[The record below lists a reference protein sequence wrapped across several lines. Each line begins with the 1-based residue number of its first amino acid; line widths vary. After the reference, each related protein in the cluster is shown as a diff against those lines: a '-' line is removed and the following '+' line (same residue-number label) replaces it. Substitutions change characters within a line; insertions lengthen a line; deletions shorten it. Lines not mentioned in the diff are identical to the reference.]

1 MTTEESASDEQ
12 PETGEACPACGAE
25 AGADARSCTECGA
38 PMLTGPEDDGSTA
51 SPITPAADPGTE
63 PTTPVTPTEVPQ
75 PPAVSDQPQ
84 TPPPSQPGWGAP
96 AGIPPVVPAGQ
107 PPTPG
112 MPQQVAPGGYPA
124 QYPPAAPTNSSAIA
138 ALVCGILGLTACP
151 VVLSIVALVLGYSAK
166 KTIRASG
173 GREQGGGM
181 ATAGIVTGWIG
192 IAIWGALLGFY
203 LVLVVIAVLAGSGS
217 SGI

>member
-1 MTTEESASDEQ
+1 MTTEESASDER
-12 PETGEACPACGAE
+12 PETGEVCPACGAQ
-25 AGADARSCTECGA
+25 AAADARSCTECGA
-38 PMLTGPEDDGSTA
+38 PMLTAPEDDDSAT
-51 SPITPAADPGTE
+51 SSVTPAADPGTE
-63 PTTPVTPTEVPQ
+63 PTTPVAPTEVPQ
-75 PPAVSDQPQ
+75 PPAVSGQPQ
-84 TPPPSQPGWGAP
+84 TPPPSQPGWGTP
-96 AGIPPVVPAGQ
+96 AAIPPGQ

-112 MPQQVAPGGYPA
+112 MPQQAAPGGYPA

-138 ALVCGILGLTACP
+138 SLVCGILGLTACP

-173 GREQGGGM
+173 GREQGDGM

-203 LVLVVIAVLAGSGS
+203 LVIVVIAVLAGGSS